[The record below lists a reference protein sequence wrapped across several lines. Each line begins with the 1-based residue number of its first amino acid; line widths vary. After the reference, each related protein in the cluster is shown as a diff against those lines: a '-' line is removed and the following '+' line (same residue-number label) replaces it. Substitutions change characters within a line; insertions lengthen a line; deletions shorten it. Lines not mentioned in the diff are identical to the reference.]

1 MMRKNITVFFAFT
14 LCFAMN
20 SFAGFKEAAELY
32 EQQQYKEA
40 YDDFLV
46 SYQNNDLRGN
56 AYLRNLILTSKID
69 AERKLFWTLEEL
81 QKLEDTTSLNSENFL
96 KASELYQLFLKD
108 NIKFIVAN
116 TNKRKKIEKRLK
128 VIIENLMNLY
138 DESNTRASMI
148 LAQLSEDMDLRK
160 RFSLSQPRIYY
171 TNSLQFA
178 DRDIYLIALQKEYL
192 NNEGYATHKLY
203 AQFLERFPKNG
214 EGELKIANMCK
225 SKKDPVAES
234 RWLIRAA
241 HLGNQE
247 AFDRVLKDYLFLITD
262 LNPAD
267 GRNPLRDNDILVCVY
282 KAAYELKDGGAY
294 ALLMGN
300 FFDNNQKDEMHK
312 VNVLKK
318 DNKKS
323 LYWYNKAKNVEN
335 YLGMT
340 NCLVLQY
347 NEIRKKLISENEAMI
362 QQHINF
368 VEDVLKIEDDFSE
381 FNTNEMRVDLSHMV
395 ITIIQKLFK
404 ISDLKQEIFSRSLDY
419 VIHHGKLYDKNIAKF
434 FKFLFIQD
442 GFILGQVN
450 DEELLLLLKES
461 SETYCHA
468 ANKLGFIYDQELNFK
483 KSFECYLKACA
494 MANTQ
499 NPNHYLCFYN
509 LALTYANGRGCK
521 KDYKKAYD
529 LLKIAYSLKPFDSD
543 IVDSLAKCCFYL
555 GGEFNKEAYH
565 FYELATKM
573 KVPFADFNL
582 ALCKLFGKG
591 CKKNVAA
598 AQKIFEIYYA
608 TENSNAAFFLGMIE
622 LIKTSELNIE
632 NAKKYFEQV
641 VLWANSNLD
650 TNQNY
655 LDTAKLFLASVSK
668 EKNTDEIPFEP
679 SAALVDGIEDVA
691 EKKEDSDSEEF
702 VFDYQ
707 TIIEEERQKSLG
719 KRVLKNRQ
727 QVDGQLEEENIIS
740 YSLSKLKPKQK
751 QIFNAIMDP
760 SVNQEVKWSQFE
772 KLICGLMK
780 KGDFLKPAGGSKIN
794 IKLGQVQKQI
804 HKPDHNDAA
813 PLCPGRIQSARE
825 LLSAVVL
832 EEQPNSN

>member
-1 MMRKNITVFFAFT
+1 M
-14 LCFAMN
+14 
-20 SFAGFKEAAELY
+20 
-32 EQQQYKEA
+32 
-40 YDDFLV
+40 
-46 SYQNNDLRGN
+46 
-56 AYLRNLILTSKID
+56 
-69 AERKLFWTLEEL
+69 
-81 QKLEDTTSLNSENFL
+81 QKLEDTTSKSSENFL
-96 KASELYQLFLKD
+96 KASECYQLFLKY
-108 NIKFIVAN
+108 NAKLISAN
-116 TNKRKKIEKRLK
+116 KNKRKKIENRLK
-128 VIIENLMNLY
+128 NIIKNLINLHNK
-138 DESNTRASMI
+138 SNARSTII
-148 LAQLSEDMDLRK
+148 LAQLAENTELRK
-160 RFSLSQPRIYY
+160 RFTLFAPKSYY
-171 TNSLQFA
+171 DASLQYA
-178 DRDIYLIALQKEYL
+178 DRDIYISALQKGYL
-192 NNEGYATHKLY
+192 DRSGYEQHNLY
-203 AQFLERFPKNG
+203 AQFLERFPSRG

-234 RWLIRAA
+234 LWLVRAA

-247 AFDRVLKDYLFLITD
+247 AYDRVLKDYLFLITD
-262 LNPAD
+262 LNPPD

-312 VNVLKK
+312 VNVLNK
-318 DNKKS
+318 DNKKA
-323 LYWYNKAKNVEN
+323 LYWYNKAKNAGD
-335 YLGMT
+335 YLGFT
-340 NCLVLQY
+340 NCLFLQY

-381 FNTNEMRVDLSHMV
+381 FNTNEMRVNLSHTI

-404 ISDLKQEIFSRSLDY
+404 ISDLKQEIFSKSLDY
-419 VIHHGKLYDKNIAKF
+419 VIHHGKLDDKNIAKF
-434 FKFLFIQD
+434 FKFSFIQD
-442 GFILGQVN
+442 GFILGQFN

-494 MANTQ
+494 MANAQ

-509 LALTYANGRGCK
+509 LALAYINGCGCE

-529 LLKIAYSLKPFDSD
+529 LLKIAYLLKPFDSD

-573 KVPFADFNL
+573 KVPFSDFNL

-608 TENSNAAFFLGMIE
+608 TQNSNAAFFLGMIE
-622 LIKTSELNIE
+622 LMKSSELNIK

-650 TNQNY
+650 TDQNY

-668 EKNTDEIPFEP
+668 EKNADVSTFES
-679 SAALVDGIEDVA
+679 SAALVEGIEDVE
-691 EKKEDSDSEEF
+691 EKEEDSDSEEF

-707 TIIEEERQKSLG
+707 QIIEVERQKSLD
-719 KRVLKNRQ
+719 KRLLKNRQ
-727 QVDGQLEEENIIS
+727 QADGHIEEEKDVLPA
-740 YSLSKLKPKQK
+740 SLSKLKTKQRET
-751 QIFNAIMDP
+751 FDAIMDP

-780 KGDFLKPAGGSKIN
+780 IGDFLKPAGGSKIN

-804 HKPDHNDAA
+804 HKPDHSDAA
-813 PLCPGRIQSARE
+813 PLCPGRISAARE
-825 LLSAVVL
+825 LLSAVAL
-832 EEQPNSN
+832 ED